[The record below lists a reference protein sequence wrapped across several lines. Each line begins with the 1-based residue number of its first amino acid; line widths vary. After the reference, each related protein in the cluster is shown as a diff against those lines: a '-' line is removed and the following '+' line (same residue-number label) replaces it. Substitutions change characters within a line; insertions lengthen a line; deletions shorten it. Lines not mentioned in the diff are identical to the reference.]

1 MEESSSMIRCLKA
14 PVMLLA
20 LSLTGCGSLGDRFL
34 TQLGAN
40 SEPSAVDPSTQNIAN
55 IYAARPLRLSYT
67 MRSAPSNPVAIPDVT
82 PALQTDFLGL
92 AVVDSLEKCARFVS
106 TLTASQATGNTVGG
120 VTSIVLSGL
129 AAVFT
134 PAATVRALS
143 AASSIVQGAQAEV
156 NSEFFQQLT
165 LVLFVQQI
173 NKSYY
178 ERLGQFRATTMSGEL
193 SRPRFV
199 AALTEL
205 QEIHRECSIPAV
217 VGQMGRNAER
227 PTPPQGTILPGEIVA
242 GAVFTNAART
252 EARRIR
258 GGTGARP
265 MFEVLAAQAD
275 GTPAT
280 PDNVVFRSN
289 DPFSVVSFL
298 SLRGFVTPL
307 PKP

>member
-1 MEESSSMIRCLKA
+1 MIRCAKA
-14 PVMLLA
+14 SVTLLA
-20 LSLTGCGSLGDRFL
+20 LLLTGCGTAGQQIREGLGIG
-34 TQLGAN
+34 TV
-40 SEPSAVDPSTQNIAN
+40 PSVVDTNNRNIASV
-55 IYAARPLRLSYT
+55 YAARPLRLSYNV
-67 MRSAPSNPVAIPDVT
+67 PSETGGPVLFTNVT
-82 PALQTDFLGL
+82 AEQQANFLGL
-92 AVVDSLEKCARFVS
+92 ALVDSMEKCAFFVS
-106 TLTASQATGNTVGG
+106 SLTARQATANTVGG
-120 VTSIVLSGL
+120 ITSIVLSGL

-143 AASSIVQGAQAEV
+143 AASSIVQGSQAEV

-173 NKSYY
+173 NQTYY
-178 ERLGQFRATTMSGEL
+178 ERLGPFRTTHMSGEL
-193 SRPRFV
+193 TRPRFL

-217 VGQMGRNAER
+217 VGQIGRNAER

-265 MFEVLAAQAD
+265 MLEVLAAQAD
-275 GTPAT
+275 GTPVT
-280 PDNVVFRSN
+280 PDTVVFRSN

-298 SLRGFVTPL
+298 NLRGFVTPL